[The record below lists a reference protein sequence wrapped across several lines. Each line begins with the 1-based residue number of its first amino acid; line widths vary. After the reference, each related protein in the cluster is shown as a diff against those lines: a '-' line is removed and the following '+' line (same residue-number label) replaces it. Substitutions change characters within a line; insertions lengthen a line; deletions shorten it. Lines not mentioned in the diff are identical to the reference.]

1 MYYLEFLV
9 VQYLQEKE
17 EKERLARIKMRRK
30 GFTYLIYPI
39 NYIKTINLYE

>member
-17 EKERLARIKMRRK
+17 EKELLAKAKMRRK
-30 GFTYLIYPI
+30 CFTTLIYPS

>member
-17 EKERLARIKMRRK
+17 EKELQELK
-30 GFTYLIYPI
+30 GEEKVLPI
-39 NYIKTINLYE
+39 

>member
-17 EKERLARIKMRRK
+17 EKELLAKAKMRRK
-30 GFTYLIYPI
+30 GFTNLIYPS
-39 NYIKTINLYE
+39 NYI